1 MIGLDSK
8 VRSSLSCAA
17 SRVHYLRVMSLDFSI
32 RLATPHD
39 APEVARLLHVDDVVG
54 LPLAVL
60 GKHYLLVIDAPEGG
74 LAAAAV
80 VRLDAPRA
88 DIRVLA
94 VARSYEGQGLDDAII
109 RVVDEMSEA
118 FGCTRRAA

>member
-1 MIGLDSK
+1 M
-8 VRSSLSCAA
+8 
-17 SRVHYLRVMSLDFSI
+17 HYMRPMSLDYPI
-32 RLATPHD
+32 RLASPED

-54 LPLAVL
+54 LPLALL
-60 GKHYLLVIDAPEGG
+60 GKHCLLVIDAPDGG

-94 VARSYEGQGLDDAII
+94 VAKGHEHEGHEERII
-109 RVVDEMSEA
+109 GIVEEMSEA
-118 FGCTRRAA
+118 FGCTRVNVPARAA